1 MGTAKSGPR
10 RIGLFG
16 GTFDP
21 VHIGHLRSAEE
32 VAEALGLE
40 RVLFVL
46 AAHPPHKGGR
56 AHASE
61 GHRWEMLRMAL
72 EGNPRFEPS
81 DVELKKD
88 RPSYSVET
96 VAHFREAMPEAEIFF
111 ILGAD
116 AFSEIETWKDYRR
129 LLSLSNFAVMRRQE
143 AEEGLKVIEALGY
156 QRAKEGLYLH
166 PSGTKVQFLP
176 VTPIGVSSTQVREAV
191 KRGRSI
197 RYLVPQR
204 VEEYIL
210 RHGLYRD

>member
-1 MGTAKSGPR
+1 MATARSGPR
-10 RIGLFG
+10 KIGLFG

-21 VHIGHLRSAEE
+21 IHIGHLRSAEE

-40 RVLFVL
+40 RILFVL

-88 RPSYSVET
+88 GPSYSVET
-96 VAHFREAMPEAEIFF
+96 VSYFRKAMPDAEIFF

-116 AFSEIETWKDYRR
+116 AFLEIETWKEYQR
-129 LLSLSNFAVMRRQE
+129 LLSLSNFAVMRRRGLQE
-143 AEEGLKVIEALGY
+143 DLKVIEALGY

-166 PSGTKVQFLP
+166 PSGTRLHFLS

-191 KRGRSI
+191 KHGRSI

-204 VEEYIL
+204 VEEYIR
-210 RHGLYRD
+210 RHSLYRD